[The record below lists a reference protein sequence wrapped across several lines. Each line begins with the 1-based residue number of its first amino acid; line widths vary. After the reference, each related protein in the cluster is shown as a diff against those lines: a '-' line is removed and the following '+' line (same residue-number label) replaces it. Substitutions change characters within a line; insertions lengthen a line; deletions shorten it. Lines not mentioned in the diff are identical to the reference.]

1 MHYPADSLQE
11 KGLQMPEEALKMPRE
26 APGHCKAFTIYILN
40 FREYVF
46 LNGKDLLY
54 FKKLFH

>member
-11 KGLQMPEEALKMPRE
+11 KDLQMPEEALKMPRE
-26 APGHCKAFTIYILN
+26 APGHCKAFRIYILN